1 MTTLQAHQQ
10 ICQQFSALLSYPDA
24 AVQTTAAACQ
34 KLLQQHFPE
43 VAPQLQ
49 SFITALA
56 ETDQARIEEIFTST
70 FDLQPLC
77 HPFVGYQL
85 CGESQQRTMFL
96 MKLQEIYRQHDY
108 SAGSELPDHIS
119 EMLRFIGR
127 IDDQVCRDELIID
140 GLLPALEKIIAA
152 IENDDHPYKGL
163 LKTLQSFLTE
173 SSADKGAL
181 S

>member
-1 MTTLQAHQQ
+1 MTSLQAHQQ
-10 ICQQFSALLSYPDA
+10 ICRKFSALLSYPDTE
-24 AVQTTAAACQ
+24 VQATAAACQ
-34 KLLQQHFPE
+34 QLLQQNRPE

-56 ETDQARIEEIFTST
+56 VTDQARIEEIFTAT

-85 CGESQQRTMFL
+85 CGESQQRTMIL

-108 SAGSELPDHIS
+108 SSGTELPDHLS
-119 EMLRFIGR
+119 EVLRFIASTN
-127 IDDQVCRDELIID
+127 DQVCRDELIND

>member
-10 ICQQFSALLSYPDA
+10 ICRKFSALLSYPDA
-24 AVQTTAAACQ
+24 SVQATAAACQ
-34 KLLQQHFPE
+34 QLLQQNRPE

-49 SFITALA
+49 GFVTALA

-96 MKLQEIYRQHDY
+96 MKLQEVYRQHDY

-119 EMLRFIGR
+119 EMLRFISR
-127 IDDQVCRDELIID
+127 IDDQVCRDELIND

-163 LKTLQSFLTE
+163 LKTLQSFLNE